1 MNENENIDPSEISP
15 GVALAYIVGVQ
26 LVGSLVGLAAGI
38 AVGKV
43 ANKVVLPRLANKTTH
58 EI

>member
-15 GVALAYIVGVQ
+15 GVALAYIISLQ
-26 LVGSLVGLAAGI
+26 IVGSLVGLATGI

-43 ANKVVLPRLANKTTH
+43 ADKVVLPRLAKKTTP